1 MGPKGNLLPSMLIS
15 STCWEHR
22 EKTFGSS
29 PMFITRKRE
38 LTLSCLHLHGDFDRS
53 QPCPWWWP
61 MCAPFHR
68 NFHHESRPRR
78 LPFART
84 SNVMTMVI
92 KLMKLREL
100 VLSQVFLWQPWE
112 KQDTSGR
119 GLSFNNCPRNHQFPN
134 AKKLKALSFRH
145 TLLVQCWLLTLSEW
159 KVLLCVLADEGHNF
173 LHFTKRPYCRSRARA
188 KQYTV
193 YISSHSIEFLWS
205 AYHTTDEFTCSK
217 TWQDKNLLPSFQAE
231 SWHQWN
237 PWCIQSQNHHMPKG
251 HEHVHHPMGWST
263 PVLQVG
269 LVFWWKTKQNLD
281 QPWLPES
288 ACPPFFSSY
297 PATMSPASKLSWIQ
311 SGVVPARN
319 PLISKQKRHLH
330 LHTLWISLDYIV
342 SICLLS
348 S

>member
-134 AKKLKALSFRH
+134 AKELKALSFRH
-145 TLLVQCWLLTLSEW
+145 TLLVQCWPFLNGRCCRVFLLMRGTTFYTSQKDHLAHQEQEQNNI
-159 KVLLCVLADEGHNF
+159 LCI
-173 LHFTKRPYCRSRARA
+173 
-188 KQYTV
+188 
-193 YISSHSIEFLWS
+193 ISSHSIEFLWS
-205 AYHTTDEFTCSK
+205 AYHK
-217 TWQDKNLLPSFQAE
+217 KW
-231 SWHQWN
+231 W
-237 PWCIQSQNHHMPKG
+237 
-251 HEHVHHPMGWST
+251 VH
-263 PVLQVG
+263 LQ
-269 LVFWWKTKQNLD
+269 QNLAR
-281 QPWLPES
+281 Q
-288 ACPPFFSSY
+288 
-297 PATMSPASKLSWIQ
+297 KLAAQ
-311 SGVVPARN
+311 FPGR
-319 PLISKQKRHLH
+319 
-330 LHTLWISLDYIV
+330 
-342 SICLLS
+342 
-348 S
+348 